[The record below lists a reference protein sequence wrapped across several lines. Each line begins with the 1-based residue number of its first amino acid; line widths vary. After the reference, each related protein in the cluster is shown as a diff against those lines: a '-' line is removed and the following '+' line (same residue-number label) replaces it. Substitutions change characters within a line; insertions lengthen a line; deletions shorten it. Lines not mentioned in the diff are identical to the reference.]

1 VRPVVLG
8 WALVAALVAGTPA
21 RAENPRLLDV
31 AGKQVSITSL
41 QTDVTV
47 IDFWGTFCPPCLD
60 ELPSL
65 QALHD
70 AVAPRVAVLAVS
82 VDAPESHDRIRAVAA
97 AKKLTLPLLH
107 DVDHALLGRYFKRMA
122 ATGNISVPQLVVVDR
137 RGRGFATSGYDPDQ
151 KPADFIVEL
160 RAVIARVM
168 SGERRIPVDGWTR
181 IGW

>member
-1 VRPVVLG
+1 MRRL
-8 WALVAALVAGTPA
+8 ALVAALLAGTAA
-21 RAENPRLLDV
+21 RAENPPLLDV

-47 IDFWGTFCPPCLD
+47 IDFWGTFCAPCLD

-70 AVAPRVAVLAVS
+70 AIAPRVAVLAVS
-82 VDAPESHDRIRAVAA
+82 IDPPERHEQVRAVVL
-97 AKKLTLPLLH
+97 AKKLTLPVLH
-107 DVDHALLGRYFKRMA
+107 DIDHALLARYFKRMA

-151 KPADFIVEL
+151 TPADFIVEL
-160 RAVIARVM
+160 RAVVARVT